1 MAAKANMREKIM
13 EAAEVVFAE
22 KGYHDAAMDDI
33 VRRTE
38 ISKGGLYF
46 HFASKERLFFA
57 VMDHL
62 ADRLLN
68 RVKLAVERHEGSV
81 ERLQEAL
88 GTVMD
93 SLTKR
98 RRLAKLLLVQGYSMG
113 NSFQQKRMEIFTRFA
128 LVIRENLDLAVR
140 EGVIPPQN
148 TEISAYVW
156 AGAINEVVIRWV
168 YTGKPD
174 PMKES
179 LPVLSRMLLD
189 GVGVKIE
196 LVTGER

>member
-1 MAAKANMREKIM
+1 MAAKVSMREKIM
-13 EAAEVVFAE
+13 EAAEMVFAE

-68 RVKLAVERHEGSV
+68 RVNNAVERHCGAV

-88 GTVMD
+88 RTVMD

-128 LVIRENLDLAVR
+128 LLIKGNLDLAVR

-148 TEISAYVW
+148 TEISAYIW
-156 AGAINEVVIRWV
+156 AGAINEVIIRWV

-179 LPVLSRMLLD
+179 LPVLMRMLLD

-196 LVTGER
+196 PVTGGR

>member
-128 LVIRENLDLAVR
+128 LVIKENLDLAVR

>member
-1 MAAKANMREKIM
+1 M

-128 LVIRENLDLAVR
+128 LVIKENLDLVVR

-196 LVTGER
+196 PVTGER